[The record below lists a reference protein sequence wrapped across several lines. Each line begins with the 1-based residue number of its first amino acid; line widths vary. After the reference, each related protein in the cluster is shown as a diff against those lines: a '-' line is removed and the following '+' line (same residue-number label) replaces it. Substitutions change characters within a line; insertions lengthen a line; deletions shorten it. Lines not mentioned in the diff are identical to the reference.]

1 MPKICMNTKMSENG
15 LFFRKKSR
23 NLENEP
29 FLFKLNWVWLY
40 VPGFYE
46 LMWPFGTEFA
56 QIFQKL
62 RILGGT
68 ILRLVTMS
76 FLAHF
81 CKKLTFYF
89 ASCDFNFGNFVMKLT
104 GEEVNIVTYLPVLKN
119 RKSVKNQ
126 VIYGQKTKKKSKFF
140 GKLKKIQI
148 FFWISNFFFNP

>member
-1 MPKICMNTKMSENG
+1 M
-15 LFFRKKSR
+15 
-23 NLENEP
+23 
-29 FLFKLNWVWLY
+29 NWVWLY

-119 RKSVKNQ
+119 RKLVKNQ

-140 GKLKKIQI
+140 GKIEKNQ
-148 FFWISNFFFNP
+148 NFFLNFQFFFFLIHSHISKVECLKFSLRYLENQVLHIV

>member
-1 MPKICMNTKMSENG
+1 M
-15 LFFRKKSR
+15 
-23 NLENEP
+23 
-29 FLFKLNWVWLY
+29 NWVWLY

-104 GEEVNIVTYLPVLKN
+104 GEEVNIDTYLPVLKN
-119 RKSVKNQ
+119 RKLVKNQ

-140 GKLKKIQI
+140 G
-148 FFWISNFFFNP
+148 NFFFLIHSHISKEECLKFSLRYLENQVLHIV